1 MRLLIVSG
9 SQRAQ
14 SQSAKVA
21 KYMSSVATGY
31 SEVSHIELCRFD
43 LPFWDGEPESKSG
56 EGNPWTMIS
65 YKVRRADALILITP
79 EWGGMA
85 SPLLKNFLL
94 MCNNQD
100 TAHKPALLVSVVSG
114 ISGAYPIAELRMNAL
129 KNNKLVALPDHL
141 IIRNV
146 TEVLNTPPLLASP
159 PLDAELGIECE
170 LGREFESERE
180 IDLRA
185 RIDYSLHMLHQYS
198 GALVGIRERHESTP
212 YPKQQEYCYGM

>member
-94 MCNNQD
+94 MCDNQD

-146 TEVLNTPPLLASP
+146 TEVLNTNASLASAS
-159 PLDAELGIECE
+159 LDGEQEIECK
-170 LGREFESERE
+170 FESKRE

-198 GALVGIRERHESTP
+198 GALVEIRNRHDSTP

>member
-9 SQRAQ
+9 SQRTQ

-21 KYMSSVATGY
+21 QYLVEKAKNYK
-31 SEVSHIELCRFD
+31 EINHLELCRYNI
-43 LPFWDGEPESKSG
+43 PFWDGEQDSQLDPSSG
-56 EGNPWTMIS
+56 WPLIS
-65 YKVRRADALILITP
+65 QKVSRADALILITP

-94 MCNNQD
+94 MCDKQE

-114 ISGAYPIAELRMNAL
+114 ISGAYPIAELRMNSL
-129 KNNKLVALPDHL
+129 KNNKIVAVPDHL

-146 TEVLNTPPLLASP
+146 KEVLNQCDKG
-159 PLDAELGIECE
+159 DAQLTQ
-170 LGREFESERE
+170 RE
-180 IDLRA
+180 IHLRE

-198 GALVGIRERHESTP
+198 AALQAIRIQHQSQP
-212 YPKQQEYCYGM
+212 YPKQQEYSYGM

>member
-1 MRLLIVSG
+1 MKLLIVSG

-21 KYMSSVATGY
+21 KYMSSTATGY

-43 LPFWDGEPESKSG
+43 LPFWDGEPKSKST
-56 EGNPWTMIS
+56 EGSPWTMIS
-65 YKVRRADALILITP
+65 HKVRRADALILITP

-94 MCNNQD
+94 MCDNQD

-129 KNNKLVALPDHL
+129 KNNKIVALPDHL

-146 TEVLNTPPLLASP
+146 TEVLNTHTSFGSS
-159 PLDAELGIECE
+159 PLDSEQRLECE
-170 LGREFESERE
+170 RD
-180 IDLRA
+180 IDLRG

-198 GALVGIRERHESTP
+198 GALIGIRERHTSTP

>member
-31 SEVSHIELCRFD
+31 SDVSHIELCHFD
-43 LPFWDGEPESKSG
+43 LPFWDGEPVSKSG

-65 YKVRRADALILITP
+65 HKVRRADALILITP

-94 MCNNQD
+94 MCDNQD

-146 TEVLNTPPLLASP
+146 TEVLNTPLLLASA
-159 PLDAELGIECE
+159 PLDGELDIECE
-170 LGREFESERE
+170 LELESKRE

-198 GALVGIRERHESTP
+198 GALVGIRNRHESTP
-212 YPKQQEYCYGM
+212 YPKQQEYSYGM

>member
-1 MRLLIVSG
+1 MKLLIVSG

-21 KYMSSVATGY
+21 KYLAVAATGY

-43 LPFWDGEPESKSG
+43 LPLWDGEPQTKAA

-65 YKVRRADALILITP
+65 HKVRRADALILITP

-94 MCNNQD
+94 MCDNQD

-146 TEVLNTPPLLASP
+146 TQVLNTPPGVNNNTP
-159 PLDAELGIECE
+159 ECE
-170 LGREFESERE
+170 QSIEYGRE
-180 IDLRA
+180 IDLRD

-198 GALVGIRERHESTP
+198 GALKGIRKRHDSTP

>member
-1 MRLLIVSG
+1 MDLLIVSG
-9 SQRAQ
+9 SQRTH

-21 KYMSSVATGY
+21 RYFSKMATEF
-31 SEVSHIELCRFD
+31 SEVSHIELCRHN
-43 LPFWDGEPESKSG
+43 LPFWDGEPESKLG
-56 EGNPWTMIS
+56 KGNPWPLIS
-65 YKVRRADALILITP
+65 QKVKRADALILITP

-94 MCNNQD
+94 MCDNQD

-146 TEVLNTPPLLASP
+146 TEVLNEQN
-159 PLDAELGIECE
+159 DEELTTNSSAHS
-170 LGREFESERE
+170 RESDLKER
-180 IDLRA
+180 IQ
-185 RIDYSLHMLHQYS
+185 YSLHMLYQY
-198 GALVGIRERHESTP
+198 GEALTGIRDKHQFTP
-212 YPKQQEYCYGM
+212 YPKQQEYLHGM

>member
-1 MRLLIVSG
+1 MNLLIISS
-9 SQRAQ
+9 SQRTD

-21 KYMSSVATGY
+21 SYIAKHSPEFK
-31 SEVSHIELCRFD
+31 EVSHIELCRYK
-43 LPFWDGEPESKSG
+43 LAFWDGEQESKMAPTS
-56 EGNPWTMIS
+56 PWPLIS
-65 YKVRRADALILITP
+65 HQVRKADALVLITP

-94 MCNNQD
+94 MCDNQD
-100 TAHKPALLVSVVSG
+100 TAHKPALLVSVSSG

-146 TEVLNTPPLLASP
+146 TEVLNHINESQKV
-159 PLDAELGIECE
+159 IEP
-170 LGREFESERE
+170 REV
-180 IDLRA
+180 DLRQ
-185 RIDYSLHMLHQYS
+185 RIKYSLYMLHQYS
-198 GALVGIRERHESTP
+198 ESLAMIRHRHESEP

>member
-1 MRLLIVSG
+1 MKLLIVSG
-9 SQRAQ
+9 SQRTD

-21 KYMSSVATGY
+21 TYLAKHSPEFE
-31 SEVSHIELCRFD
+31 EVSHIELCRYD
-43 LPFWDGEPESKSG
+43 LPFWDGEQESKNAVSS
-56 EGNPWTMIS
+56 PWTMIGH
-65 YKVRRADALILITP
+65 KVKRADALILITP

-94 MCNNQD
+94 MCDNQD

-146 TEVLNTPPLLASP
+146 TEVLNHSHEDVLAE
-159 PLDAELGIECE
+159 DQ
-170 LGREFESERE
+170 REK
-180 IDLRA
+180 DLRQ
-185 RIDYSLHMLHQYS
+185 RIDYCLYMLHQYS
-198 GALVGIRERHESTP
+198 QALTTIRHRHKHEP